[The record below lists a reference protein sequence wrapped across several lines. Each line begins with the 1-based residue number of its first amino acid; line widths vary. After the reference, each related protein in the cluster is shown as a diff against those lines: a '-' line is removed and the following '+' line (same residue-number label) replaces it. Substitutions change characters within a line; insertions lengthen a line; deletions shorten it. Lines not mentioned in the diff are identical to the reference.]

1 LCLSWWT
8 ASIGLLERLFCLLGE
23 YALHL
28 GTIVL
33 VVTVLTLFT
42 EVPTAHLASAVVD
55 LAAAAGAEAS
65 RAEL

>member
-1 LCLSWWT
+1 VSCWTALWWT
-8 ASIGLLERLFCLLGE
+8 ASTGLLERLFCLLGE

-42 EVPTAHLASAVVD
+42 EVPTAHLA
-55 LAAAAGAEAS
+55 AAAVAP

>member
-1 LCLSWWT
+1 LT
-8 ASIGLLERLFCLLGE
+8 GLLERLFCLLGE